1 MIAEQLVQ
9 ILGLDLGVFLA
20 LCMFVVFMLLILT
33 GYNVAYCFAGTAL
46 AFAFIGDMANVFS
59 VNTFD
64 PETLSGQ
71 LPSNWARSL
80 ESNELLAV
88 PLFVLMG
95 AILERSGLAER
106 LLNAFGLLMGSLRG
120 GVAAAV
126 IVVGTLLAA
135 ATGVVAAT
143 VIVMGLLSLPAM
155 LKLNYNHQL
164 ATGAIVASGTLA
176 QLLPPSIV
184 LILLSQELGVGI
196 IGLFAGALLPGLLLS
211 GLYIVYTLGVSLLR
225 PASGPAMPVEQ
236 RTLEGRPT
244 PTTAVLVAVALAV
257 AVFLVALLIGL
268 RVALTAAAVTFLI
281 SLVIVMPFKPSDQ
294 LRRFGPP
301 VIAIVVGVAAALL
314 IDWRTAVF
322 AAAVSLA
329 IAQAAMSRSKMLMAE
344 LLVSIV
350 PILVL
355 IVGVLVSIFQGVA
368 TPSESGAVGV
378 LGALILAGLNSVF
391 DRILA
396 ADGAAH
402 IDPTWKLDWQALKDA
417 GRSTANI
424 TILVMTL
431 LFASLFFRLMF
442 QELGGSDQ
450 VAAWL
455 SSIPGGKFGFVVIA
469 MIVVFLLGINLEFL
483 EITFIVVPI
492 FVPAMAA
499 LGFTQQEIVWF
510 AVLMAVNLNMA
521 FISPPVGF
529 SLFYLQSVS
538 PPEVRTADI
547 HKGALPFMGLQIVA
561 LVILAAVPGIT
572 NFSFCFFN
580 PNASEQFCDP
590 NSTTGSTLYTFLAIS
605 ALLVLGGTIFAA
617 LRQRRPRSNMPLSPD
632 TA

>member
-1 MIAEQLVQ
+1 MIAAQLVQ
-9 ILGLDLGVFLA
+9 ILGLDFGVFLA
-20 LCMFVVFMLLILT
+20 LLMFVVFMGLILT

-46 AFAFIGDMANVFS
+46 AFAFIGDLSNAFS
-59 VNTFD
+59 INTFD

-71 LPSNWARSL
+71 LPTNWAKSL
-80 ESNELLAV
+80 ESSELLAV

-155 LKLNYNHQL
+155 LKLNYDHQL

-184 LILLSQELGVGI
+184 LILLAQELGVGI

-211 GLYIVYTLGVSLLR
+211 GLYIAYTLAVSLIR
-225 PASGPAMPVEQ
+225 PDVGPAMPMEERLLDGHPTW
-236 RTLEGRPT
+236 RTG
-244 PTTAVLVAVALAV
+244 VLVGAALGGI
-257 AVFLVALLIGL
+257 VFLVALLIDLQVAVIAGL
-268 RVALTAAAVTFLI
+268 ITFALSIVIVAPIKVSGELARLGPPATALAVTAAVAVLW
-281 SLVIVMPFKPSDQ
+281 
-294 LRRFGPP
+294 
-301 VIAIVVGVAAALL
+301 
-314 IDWRTAVF
+314 DWRSAVF
-322 AAAVSLA
+322 AGLLTLGV
-329 IAQAAMSRSKMLMAE
+329 AQAAISKSKMLVAE

-378 LGALILAGLNSVF
+378 FGALILAALNYWF
-391 DRILA
+391 DKILA

-402 IDPTWKLDWQALKDA
+402 ITPVWKLNRQTAVEA
-417 GRSTANI
+417 ARSTANI

-442 QELGGSDQ
+442 QELGGSSQ
-450 VAAWL
+450 VADWL

-469 MIVVFLLGINLEFL
+469 MIAVFLLGINLEFL

-492 FVPAMAA
+492 FVPAMIA
-499 LGFTQQEIVWF
+499 LEFTDQEIVWF

-529 SLFYLQSVS
+529 SLFYLQSVA
-538 PPEVRTADI
+538 PPEVKTADI
-547 HKGALPFMGLQIVA
+547 HKGAIPFMGLQIVA
-561 LVILAAVPGIT
+561 LIILALVPGIT
-572 NFSFCFFN
+572 NFSYCFFN
-580 PNASEQFCDP
+580 PNAPTQFCDP
-590 NSTTGSTLYTFLAIS
+590 ESTTGSTLFTVLAI
-605 ALLVLGGTIFAA
+605 AA
-617 LRQRRPRSNMPLSPD
+617 LATLAATMVMTFKQRQGPPKVEEV
-632 TA
+632 AAV